1 MKTTQIMMLALAALT
16 STAIA
21 KGTGGAGGN
30 TGNTGGN
37 ANAGGNTNTGGN
49 ANTGGANTSS
59 ASAATS
65 SGTSASTSSGSGGG
79 NANDLTLLS
88 GNVQTGSQSVGN
100 LSVAGT
106 SPSATDNANF
116 INFCSGKTLTNGL
129 QVTAGSCN
137 GIVMGDIPSN
147 ENMISSIV
155 VFPAPAQDIDA
166 NTPFSVTVQTQNLVA
181 GSFTDATNTYYSAPQ
196 ALQGGNVVGHT
207 HVTIQDLGNNLAPS
221 TPPDPKT
228 FAFFKGINDDGNGAG
243 LLAANVTAGLP
254 AGFYRVCTMT
264 SSSNHQP
271 VLMPVAQRGAQDD
284 CQKFTVGQGGSSSTS
299 STSTSTGGGN
309 GGGNAK
315 AVAAGGNAASASSA
329 AAAATASISTTTNST
344 STGGNTAAQGGN
356 TAAQGGN
363 TAAQGGNTGAQGGNT
378 GAQGGGAQG
387 GKGGRGRYHRERF
400 AARDII
406 V

>member
-1 MKTTQIMMLALAALT
+1 MKTTQVMMMALAALA
-16 STAIA
+16 STAMA
-21 KGTGGAGGN
+21 KGGQGGAG
-30 TGNTGGN
+30 GNTGGN

-49 ANTGGANTSS
+49 TANAGGNNNAGAAAAAANSTATSD
-59 ASAATS
+59 ATS
-65 SGTSASTSSGSGGG
+65 SSSSSSSSSGG
-79 NANDLTLLS
+79 NDLVLLS
-88 GNVQTGSQSVGN
+88 GNVQTGSQSAGN
-100 LSVAGT
+100 LSEAGT
-106 SPSATDNANF
+106 SPSDTDNANF

-147 ENMISSIV
+147 QNMISSMLI
-155 VFPAPAQDIDA
+155 FPAPGQDLDA
-166 NTPFSVTVQTQNLVA
+166 NTAFSVTVQTQNLVA
-181 GSFTDATNTYYSAPQ
+181 GSFTDATHTYYSAPQ
-196 ALQGGNVVGHT
+196 ALEGGNIVGHT
-207 HVTIQDLGNNLAPS
+207 HISIQDLGNSLAPT

-228 FAFFKGINDDGNGAG
+228 FAFFKGINDGGNGQG

-264 SSSNHQP
+264 SASNHQP
-271 VLMPVAQRGAQDD
+271 VLMPVAQRGPQDD
-284 CQKFTVGQGGSSSTS
+284 CQKFTVGQGSSGGSSSTS
-299 STSTSTGGGN
+299 TSSST

-315 AVAAGGNAASASSA
+315 AISAGGSNAASASSA
-329 AAAATASISTTTNST
+329 SAAATASASTAST
-344 STGGNTAAQGGN
+344 GSASSTSGNASTGGK
-356 TAAQGGN
+356 
-363 TAAQGGNTGAQGGNT
+363 GGNTGAQGGNA